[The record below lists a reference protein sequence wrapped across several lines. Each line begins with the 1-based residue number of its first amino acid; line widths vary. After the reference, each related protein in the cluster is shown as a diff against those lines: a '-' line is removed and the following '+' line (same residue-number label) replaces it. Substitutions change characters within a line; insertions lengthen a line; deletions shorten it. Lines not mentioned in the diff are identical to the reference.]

1 MIPGSAT
8 PLLLSNQDTGYK
20 IDRSL
25 RFNSGDSSKI
35 SRTPSSA
42 SNRKTWTMSYWVKR
56 AKLSTEQMVFSAAS
70 SSSDRVH
77 FYYESTDNIAV
88 YSPSFYYTTNVIAR
102 DPGAWQ
108 HLVFACDTTQSTDTD
123 RFKIYVNSVL
133 VTSFVNQSHPS
144 QNLDTPVSNNILHQF
159 SGRGYNSSNHADVY
173 LAEIN
178 FVDGQQLAPT
188 DFGEFDDNNVWQ
200 PKETN
205 ITPSTPSGPNKTQD
219 WDSLWTGTIYGS
231 PYAFANVHDTS
242 IPSVGDTVL
251 NTNSVLPANNQ
262 SLVLTPT
269 TPITVN
275 TSVVLRGADG
285 GGAGADKLFVIN
297 AGRTGEVAF
306 YQKPS
311 GSGFQDMTAT
321 AAQVGGKIHTIT
333 LNGRGG
339 GGGNSA
345 YLGSIF
351 VDGRHL
357 QTGGPVADVD
367 NTFHLPFKTDQ
378 GVDYSSLGT
387 GTFENS
393 NWGFAF
399 NGKYQW
405 TTTNNPSSNADQ
417 FACPANNTT
426 VTWTGNVPVASGQT
440 VLVYYVAQSTTT
452 GQKITV
458 NGTDLTLSSSGNS
471 DQVFSADVTSIVG
484 SAITSLATSRVL
496 QNGGALGIAGITIDG
511 VPLLDIDTLG
521 YDASGN
527 NNNWTSNNLVAAA
540 AGLETANQGFDVVNF
555 TGNHPTGQ
563 SITNLNFQP
572 DLVWIKD
579 RSGANWHYIFD
590 SVRGVEKAI
599 FSNATNA
606 ENTYSNT
613 LTAFNSNGFTLGSDN
628 ATNQSSNNYVAWC
641 WKAGG
646 TASSNTDGS
655 ITSSVSANN
664 TYGFSVVSY
673 TGNGSA
679 ATIGHGL
686 SSTPKWIIKKFRSA
700 TSSWDVYHESVGAG
714 KRLVLNTTDAE
725 ASTSSYQNVNSST
738 FDVHAGNNDNG
749 ATMIAYCWSEIS
761 GFSKF
766 GSYTGTGAAGVSVTT
781 GFKPRWVMIKETSNA
796 NSWFIYDTQRGT
808 TNILWAN
815 SSNSESTIGSGDGTN
830 QNAMQVSDTGFSI
843 PHTLSGTNRNGGTFI
858 YAAFAGKPPGE
869 IIDSLIDT
877 PTNYQA
883 SGNNGGNYATLNPVN
898 KHNTADTFSEGNL
911 KLTSSGSGAGHF
923 GRSTIAMSSGKYYW
937 EVTWDDTSHNFV
949 GIQGQSDINY
959 NNSYVYLSNAKASA
973 TNGSSEGSSYGASW
987 GNGDVIGIA
996 YDADNATLTF
1006 YKNGVSQGT
1015 AFTSI
1020 TGTYSPYPDG
1030 YVAFFGNWGNQA
1042 CTFNVNFG
1050 QRPFAYTP
1058 PTGYK
1063 SLCTTNLPDPT
1074 IADGST
1080 AFDTSIWSGNS
1091 TQDRKISTA
1100 FSPDFVWVKRR
1111 NAAKNHILIDAI
1123 RGDDNYLHSNTTNA
1137 NQVQANL
1144 LGLVSDG
1151 YELGTVQSVN
1161 LTGNTYVGWA
1171 WDAGS
1176 SNTSISAGVL
1186 NSSTYDQSQTWSSGM
1201 KATGN
1206 QPTRHAP
1213 LLVRTTTCSLIRQ
1226 LSSNS
1231 SLCTL
1236 ISLIF
1241 LYSKTG
1247 VAGTWLYVE
1256 FGTALANVTS
1266 IIFSTEY
1273 SCPGGVI
1280 KLNGTDVAVDQS
1292 NLGGG
1297 FVEVS
1302 VTGTI
1307 PASLNEIAIQGNGGS
1322 ARLKYL
1328 KINGKYLIDSGV
1340 TPTNVPTIAST
1351 VRANPSAG
1359 FSIVSYTGTGSTATI
1374 GHGLNAAPG
1383 FIVIKSRTNADAWP
1397 VYHQSLSNL
1406 ANNYLTL
1413 HTTNA
1418 VGSITNYW
1426 NGTNSNV
1433 IGVLGGYAH
1442 SSSGQDYIAYC
1453 FAPVEGYSAFGSYT
1467 GNGSSDGPFVFTGF
1481 RPKLIVI
1488 KGNYS
1493 GGDWLTVDTERV
1505 GIGSYN
1511 VATGS
1516 LAWNLSQAE
1525 SYFGANNLDI
1535 LSNGFKIRST
1545 NPVYNTSST
1554 EYLYLAFA
1562 EHPFKTAR
1570 AR

>member
-8 PLLLSNQDTGYK
+8 PLLLAQSGDDGYK

-25 RFNSGDSSKI
+25 RFNSADSAYLN
-35 SRTPSSA
+35 RTPSSA
-42 SNRKTWTMSYWVKR
+42 GNRKTWTWSGWLKR
-56 AKLSTEQMVFSAAS
+56 YSTGIRQIFFSCWTGS
-70 SSSDRVH
+70 TRLNFGYLEDDR
-77 FYYESTDNIAV
+77 FEMGTQYAYILKSNAL
-88 YSPSFYYTTNVIAR
+88 FR
-102 DPGAWQ
+102 DSAAWQ
-108 HLVFACDTTQSTDTD
+108 HWVVSVDTTLSSNRCKVYLNGSEITSWNTNSFDSTFAQNADTD
-123 RFKIYVNSVL
+123 INQAAVHYIGQL
-133 VTSFVNQSHPS
+133 GTGTSYLNAG
-144 QNLDTPVSNNILHQF
+144 L
-159 SGRGYNSSNHADVY
+159 ADVHF
-173 LAEIN
+173 I
-178 FVDGQQLAPT
+178 DGQALSPT

-527 NNNWTSNNLVAAA
+527 NNNWTSNNLVAAP

-579 RSGANWHYIFD
+579 RSGTNWHYIFD

-1080 AFDTSIWSGNS
+1080 EFNAVLRNGFGTSGG
-1091 TQDRKISTA
+1091 TVTVG
-1100 FSPDFVWVKRR
+1100 FSPGLLWEKTRSTTGSHYLYDAVRG
-1111 NAAKNHILIDAI
+1111 AAKIL
-1123 RGDDNYLHSNTTNA
+1123 NSNNTNA
-1137 NQVQANL
+1137 ETTDTNQVNAFT
-1144 LGLVSDG
+1144 STG
-1151 YELGTVQSVN
+1151 YTLGTNEWSTSTT
-1161 LTGNTYVGWA
+1161 LVGWA
-1171 WDAGS
+1171 WNAGS
-1176 SNTSISAGVL
+1176 SNTSISAGDL
-1186 NSSTYDQSQTWSSGM
+1186 NSSAYSFDNWTSM
-1201 KATGN
+1201 VTGN
-1206 QPTRHAP
+1206 YSSAHGWG
-1213 LLVRTTTCSLIRQ
+1213 TTYQTLNAFDGN
-1226 LSSNS
+1226 LS
-1231 SLCTL
+1231 TM
-1236 ISLIF
+1236 
-1241 LYSKTG
+1241 
-1247 VAGTWLYVE
+1247 
-1256 FGTALANVTS
+1256 
-1266 IIFSTEY
+1266 
-1273 SCPGGVI
+1273 VI
-1280 KLNGTDVAVDQS
+1280 AHGTDGWKFEPTNPISGD
-1292 NLGGG
+1292 
-1297 FVEVS
+1297 
-1302 VTGTI
+1302 TI
-1307 PASLNEIAIQGNGGS
+1307 EIYGWNDGCPDA
-1322 ARLKYL
+1322 YL
-1328 KINGKYLIDSGV
+1328 KINGNNYGDALGADQTVGQWYTLPYSTLSSIEMPGDGSPGNNEFRLIAIRIDGKILIQNNQS
-1340 TPTNVPTIAST
+1340 PPNVPSIAST

-1359 FSIVSYTGTGSTATI
+1359 FSIVTASPAQSAETI
-1374 GHGLNAAPG
+1374 GHGLNAAPAL
-1383 FIVIKSRTNADAWP
+1383 IISKSRTGALDWNVFHESLGTGQFLRLNTTAAS
-1397 VYHQSLSNL
+1397 QSVS
-1406 ANNYLTL
+1406 
-1413 HTTNA
+1413 
-1418 VGSITNYW
+1418 NYW
-1426 NGTNSNV
+1426 GSAVTSTTFGVASGNNGNNNGDMV
-1433 IGVLGGYAH
+1433 Y
-1442 SSSGQDYIAYC
+1442 YC
-1453 FAPVEGYSAFGSYT
+1453 FSPVAGYSAFGSYT
-1467 GNGSSDGPFVFTGF
+1467 GNGSANGPFVYTGF
-1481 RPKLIVI
+1481 KVKYLLLKL
-1488 KGNYS
+1488 S
-1493 GGDWLTVDTERV
+1493 
-1505 GIGSYN
+1505 S
-1511 VATGS
+1511 ATGERWYIQDVARDINPNDAALYPNS
-1516 LAWNLSQAE
+1516 SDSE
-1525 SYFGANNLDI
+1525 YSSSSYAIDF
-1535 LSNGFKIRST
+1535 LSNGFKVRNT
-1545 NPVYNTSST
+1545 NGSHNTSGAT
-1554 EYLYLAFA
+1554 YIYAAFA

-1570 AR
+1570 SR